1 MIIDF
6 DSAPNRSIYY
16 TSARLYSHMKKH
28 GCDSLENLHFFETE
42 ISDNQLLYFYS
53 LDWLLLM
60 NTIRKTKGGYELC
73 D

>member
-1 MIIDF
+1 
-6 DSAPNRSIYY
+6 
-16 TSARLYSHMKKH
+16 MKKH
-28 GCDSLENLHFFETE
+28 GCDKDENLHYFETE

-60 NTIRKTKGGYELC
+60 NKIRKTNGGYELC